1 MFYFSLVLNV
11 TTEVKLS
18 SEKYKLSI
26 NRGNSE
32 RDLLQQLI
40 AGDEGGFVGLYEIY
54 NRSIYSFVL
63 KYVSS
68 APLAEDLTQEVFIK
82 IWESRSNLTEVKSF
96 KAYLFITARNHT
108 LNSLKVVFR
117 SEAAISE
124 LIAGFVS
131 LRNETEDEI
140 LDKDYILFLK
150 NTLNSLPPR
159 TREIFK
165 LCREEQKTYEEV
177 AKSLNISRNAVKNHM
192 VQSMKVLG
200 SSIKKEFGISLSLII
215 AILSTFR

>member
-1 MFYFSLVLNV
+1 M
-11 TTEVKLS
+11 
-18 SEKYKLSI
+18 SI

-40 AGDEGGFVGLYEIY
+40 AGDEGGFVGLYELY
-54 NRSIYSFVL
+54 NRSMYTFIL

-96 KAYLFITARNHT
+96 KAYLFVTARNHT

-117 SEAAISE
+117 SEAAIGE
-124 LIAGFVS
+124 LISGFVS
-131 LRNETEDEI
+131 LRNATEDEI
-140 LDKDYILFLK
+140 LDKDYLLFLK
-150 NTLNSLPPR
+150 KTLNSLPPR

-177 AKSLNISRNAVKNHM
+177 AQSLNISRNAVKNHM
-192 VQSMKVLG
+192 VQSMKVLS

-215 AILSTFR
+215 AVLSMFR